1 MSSTH
6 QSQITNC
13 FHQWLWAV
21 SNFQVTEEIEGTR
34 FNTGISAMME
44 FLNVAYKV
52 RLNQFAT
59 ESTSLLVSNLVIVQ
73 WICCF
78 IILLVVLQTF
88 SQWDKHPRSIIEAFV
103 LLLSPYAPHMAEE
116 LWSRLGHSESLAYE
130 PFPKVLDPF
139 LFSLDYSASRVS
151 DYFRCPR
158 ILIPNHQNK
167 KNPCFCSF

>member
-1 MSSTH
+1 MSSIH

-59 ESTSLLVSNLVIVQ
+59 ECTSLLVSNLVIVQ

-116 LWSRLGHSESLAYE
+116 LWSRLGHSESSAYE

-139 LFSLDYSASRVS
+139 LFSLDYSVSSMS
-151 DYFRCPR
+151 DYLRCPR
-158 ILIPNHQNK
+158 ILFQTTKTK
-167 KNPCFCSF
+167 KILVFCSF